1 MNHPIKVLIVL
12 LFISIGISPILAQ
25 KSAMS
30 LEKAVAY
37 ALTSSPE
44 MRDAQLAV
52 MDAEAQIDENRAR
65 GLPQLNGSVNYQRYL
80 EVPQLPLPAI
90 FQQPGGPESISF
102 IQTNN
107 LTAAVNMQAMVFDGV
122 FFVALKAAK
131 AARDYAEKDLA
142 VKQKALKEQVRD
154 AYLPLLLTKANL
166 DQLDKNIVSLEQLHQ
181 ETKAIFEAGFAEQLD
196 VDRLELS
203 LANLK
208 TERENLAR
216 QYQILLRLLKFT
228 INFPEEDDLEIDDD
242 MESLLAKYQVSN
254 LEPVAPNYEQYPEIQ
269 LADELLNLQGLNKKA
284 QKTAY
289 LPSLNAFGGYQYQ
302 YQGDKLQDGFWA
314 PTAFLGLQLN
324 VPIYDGG
331 YKRASIQRV
340 QIAID
345 RVATQRNTL
354 QRAIYL
360 QITTAQD
367 IYTNARDRLA
377 ERDKTLALAQR
388 IYDTTQ
394 IKYREGVGSSLEV
407 NQAEQAIY
415 TAQTNRLQA
424 LYDLLKAKIDLQ
436 EALGKI

>member
-1 MNHPIKVLIVL
+1 MNHLTKMLVVL
-12 LFISIGISPILAQ
+12 LFISIDISPILAQ

-37 ALTSSPE
+37 AITSSPE

-65 GLPQLNGSVNYQRYL
+65 GLPQLNASVNYQRYV
-80 EVPQLPLPAI
+80 EVPLSPLPEI

-102 IQTNN
+102 LQKNN
-107 LTAAVNMQAMVFDGV
+107 FTASANLQAMVFDGV

-131 AARDYAEKDLA
+131 AARDYAKKDLE
-142 VKQKALKEQVRD
+142 VKRKALKEQVRD
-154 AYLPLLLTKANL
+154 TYLPLLLVKANIE
-166 DQLDKNIVSLEQLHQ
+166 QLDKNITALEQLHQ
-181 ETKAIFEAGFAEQLD
+181 ETKSIFEAGFAEQLD

-203 LANLK
+203 LANLQ
-208 TERENLAR
+208 TERENLTR
-216 QYQILLRLLKFT
+216 QYQILLRILKFT
-228 INFPEEDDLEIDDD
+228 INFPEEDELEVEDDI
-242 MESLLAKYQVSN
+242 ESLLAKYQLVN
-254 LEPVAPNYEQYPEIQ
+254 LEPVTPDYGQYPEIQ
-269 LADELLNLQGLNKKA
+269 LTDELLHLQTLNKKA

-302 YQGDKLQDGFWA
+302 YQGNDLKGGFWA
-314 PTAFLGLQLN
+314 PTAFLGLQLDI
-324 VPIYDGG
+324 PIYDGG
-331 YKRASIQRV
+331 YKRAGIQRV

-345 RVATQRNTL
+345 RVATQRNTI
-354 QRAIYL
+354 QRGIHL
-360 QITTAQD
+360 QIVTAQD
-367 IYTNARDRLA
+367 EYTNARDRLS

-388 IYDTTQ
+388 IYDTTL

-424 LYDLLKAKIDLQ
+424 LYDLLKAKINLQ
-436 EALGKI
+436 EALGSI